1 MSSGCLQEVKNKENI
16 LIPSP
21 QKVVAVMSCRALTWK
36 ILVFWIGGHL

>member
-1 MSSGCLQEVKNKENI
+1 MSSGCLQEVKNNVNI

-21 QKVVAVMSCRALTWK
+21 QQVVVVMSCRALTGK